1 MNRFRIFAAITFL
14 LYTCFPLLQ
23 AAAGEGFPVIF
34 EATHRAVL
42 PAERA
47 GTLVQLGVDVGDY
60 VKKGDTVARVDT
72 SELAL
77 LKKRNQ
83 QTVSHLNNQV
93 QDLSRLIQKGLATNN
108 ELSQVTLERD
118 TAQAEMKL
126 VQHQIN
132 KSYIRAP
139 FSCIVVR
146 RLVQPH
152 EWVSAGEAV
161 VEIVNPW
168 TLRAVGNI
176 PTHLAVKLK
185 KGDKHVFIVHDLDVT
200 VEGTVNAVSP
210 IVDERSNTAQVY
222 WNVSTG
228 EKSKLSPGM
237 KGEVQVGP

>member
-1 MNRFRIFAAITFL
+1 LKRFHAFAAFSFL
-14 LYTCFPLLQ
+14 FFTCFPHLP
-23 AAAGEGFPVIF
+23 AAAREGFPVIF

-60 VKKGDTVARVDT
+60 VKKGATVARVDT

-77 LKKRNQ
+77 VKKRNQ

-118 TAQAEMKL
+118 TAQAELKL

-139 FSCIVVR
+139 FSCIVVK

-152 EWVSAGEAV
+152 EWVSAGEPV

-176 PTHLAVKLK
+176 PTHLAVQLN
-185 KGDKHVFIVHDLDVT
+185 KGDKHVFTVHDLNVT

-210 IVDERSNTAQVY
+210 IVDERSNTARVY

-237 KGEVQVGP
+237 KGEVRVGP